1 MHGETMKYLEKFEVN
16 SETVLSL
23 VPFKL
28 VILEMNNEQWHF
40 QKAWMDNIKSYKKY
54 NKHSRTKIQKKVHK
68 FTFSSLPFLLK

>member
-28 VILEMNNEQWHF
+28 VILEMNNEQ
-40 QKAWMDNIKSYKKY
+40 
-54 NKHSRTKIQKKVHK
+54 
-68 FTFSSLPFLLK
+68 